1 MTDLR
6 GATVLLTGA
15 SSGIGEATAQTLA
28 GRGARMLLTGRDEER
43 LAATAGRMGARFL
56 AADLGRDPDRARL
69 ADWAVHEGP
78 PRVVVHNAGAGLVA
92 PVAETNVEQLAAV
105 WAVNVTA
112 PVDLTRRLLP
122 VLQQHGG
129 GHLVFVT
136 SIAGLLGV
144 PRESVYAAS
153 KAALHAFARSAGTEL
168 ARRGTVVTTVAPGV
182 VATPFFERRGEPY
195 ERRFP
200 RPMPASRVAEAIAD
214 AIARDRAEVVVPR
227 WLRLPVWLE
236 ATAPDLYHR
245 LARRWA

>member
-1 MTDLR
+1 MTELR

-15 SSGIGEATAQTLA
+15 SSGIGEATARTLA
-28 GRGARMLLTGRDEER
+28 GRGARLLLTGRDEAR
-43 LAATAGRMGARFL
+43 LAAAAEGLDARRL
-56 AADLGRDPDRARL
+56 AADLADEAAPAAL
-69 ADWAVHEGP
+69 AAWALREGP
-78 PRVVVHNAGAGLVA
+78 PRVVVHNAGAGLAA
-92 PVAETNVEQLAAV
+92 PLADTTPEQVERL
-105 WAVNVTA
+105 WRVNVTA
-112 PVDLTRRLLP
+112 PIALTRSLLP
-122 VLQQHGG
+122 ALQEQGG

-153 KAALHAFARSAGTEL
+153 KAALQVFARSVSAEL
-168 ARRGTVVTTVAPGV
+168 ARTGTVVTTIAPGV

-200 RPMPASRVAEAIAD
+200 RPMPPERVAAAIAD
-214 AIARDRAEVVVPR
+214 AVVANRAEVVLPR